1 VEASNEAMTSFAAPL
16 RLRALATDAARK
28 VTWLEL
34 FFDLIFVAAV
44 AQVAEPLREHYSVAG
59 VVRFTLLFALIW
71 WAWTGATVFATRFD
85 GADGVQRALTLVQI
99 FVVAAMAAN
108 AGDELDTRS
117 SAGFT
122 AAYAALRLVLVA
134 QYFRARHLPRA
145 RPFTT
150 RYIVGHGLA
159 AVIWLSSALVP
170 APSRYVLW
178 TIALIIDFGTPW
190 LALPHS
196 LEVPPD
202 GSHLPERFGLFTL
215 ILLGEAVVAVMHG
228 MKSHE
233 AWPPAAAI
241 SAFLA
246 MGLLFL
252 IWWWYFDGVKA
263 ASERH
268 VRGRTDTMRFHVWTY
283 AHFPL
288 YVGLVVTG
296 VGAQRIVTAASREM
310 LPAVDSVLGVGG
322 ACLATVAMAVVA
334 VTSQR
339 MRSGA
344 RLLTGALAISAA
356 SGVAGVLIAP
366 RTPAVL
372 LALIAAVYW
381 AQVAWSTGRGAE
393 LRSVSEMIATA
404 GDGDRRQGDDS
415 NGVQAA
421 GGVGSDGADAEPGHG
436 DLRWWQRVLQ
446 GVRLE

>member
-1 VEASNEAMTSFAAPL
+1 MTSFVAPL
-16 RLRALATDAARK
+16 RLRTLAGEAARK

-44 AQVAEPLREHYSVAG
+44 AQVAEPLREHYSLSG
-59 VVRFTLLFALIW
+59 VVRFTMLFALIW

-85 GADGVQRALTLVQI
+85 GGDGVQRALTLIQI

-122 AAYAALRLVLVA
+122 AAYAALRLVLVT

-150 RYIVGHGLA
+150 RYIVGHGVA

-170 APSRYVLW
+170 APARYVLW
-178 TIALIIDFGTPW
+178 TVAMIIDFGTPW

-196 LEVPPD
+196 VEVPPD

-252 IWWWYFDGVKA
+252 IWWWYFDGVMA

-268 VRGRTDTMRFHVWTY
+268 VRGRADTMRFHVWTY

-288 YVGLVVTG
+288 YVGLVITG
-296 VGAQRIVTAASREM
+296 VGAQRIVTAASHEM
-310 LPAVDSVLGVGG
+310 LPGIDTVLGIGG
-322 ACLATVAMAVVA
+322 ACLATLAMTLVA
-334 VTSQR
+334 VTSR
-339 MRSGA
+339 RTGSVA
-344 RLLTGALAISAA
+344 RLLNGALVI
-356 SGVAGVLIAP
+356 SGVSLVTGLLIAP
-366 RTPAVL
+366 RTPPVL
-372 LALIAAVYW
+372 LALIAAVYL
-381 AQVAWSTGRGAE
+381 AQVAWSTGTSAPRF
-393 LRSVSEMIATA
+393 RT
-404 GDGDRRQGDDS
+404 
-415 NGVQAA
+415 
-421 GGVGSDGADAEPGHG
+421 
-436 DLRWWQRVLQ
+436 
-446 GVRLE
+446 

>member
-1 VEASNEAMTSFAAPL
+1 MTSFVAPL
-16 RLRALATDAARK
+16 RLRTLAGDAARK

-44 AQVAEPLREHYSVAG
+44 AQVAEPLREHYSLSG
-59 VVRFTLLFALIW
+59 VIRFTMLFALIW
-71 WAWTGATVFATRFD
+71 WAWTGATVFATRFH
-85 GADGVQRALTLVQI
+85 GGDGVQRALTLVQI

-108 AGDELDTRS
+108 AGDELDSRS
-117 SAGFT
+117 SAGFI

-150 RYIVGHGLA
+150 RYIAGHGVA

-170 APSRYVLW
+170 VQARYVLW
-178 TIALIIDFGTPW
+178 TVAMIIDFGTPW
-190 LALPHS
+190 LALPHTV
-196 LEVPPD
+196 EVPPD

-233 AWPPAAAI
+233 TWAPAAAV

-252 IWWWYFDGVKA
+252 IWWWYFDGVRA

-268 VRGRTDTMRFHVWTY
+268 VRGRADAMRFHVWTY

-296 VGAQRIVTAASREM
+296 VGAQRIVTAASRET
-310 LPAVDSVLGVGG
+310 LPGIDSVLGIGG

-334 VTSQR
+334 VTSR
-339 MRSGA
+339 RPASGT
-344 RLLTGALAISAA
+344 RLLNGAVAIAGASAL
-356 SGVAGVLIAP
+356 VGVLIAP

-372 LALIAAVYW
+372 LALIAAIYL
-381 AQVAWSTGRGAE
+381 AQVAWSSGRITP
-393 LRSVSEMIATA
+393 RFRT
-404 GDGDRRQGDDS
+404 
-415 NGVQAA
+415 
-421 GGVGSDGADAEPGHG
+421 
-436 DLRWWQRVLQ
+436 
-446 GVRLE
+446 

>member
-1 VEASNEAMTSFAAPL
+1 MTSFVAPL
-16 RLRALATDAARK
+16 RLRTLAGDAARK

-44 AQVAEPLREHYSVAG
+44 AQVAEPLREHYSLSG
-59 VVRFTLLFALIW
+59 VVRFTMLFALIW
-71 WAWTGATVFATRFD
+71 WAWIGATVFATRFD
-85 GADGVQRALTLVQI
+85 GGDGVQRALTLVQI

-122 AAYAALRLVLVA
+122 AAYAALRLVLVT

-150 RYIVGHGLA
+150 RYIVGHGVA

-170 APSRYVLW
+170 APARYVLW
-178 TIALIIDFGTPW
+178 TVAMIIDFGTPW

-196 LEVPPD
+196 VEVPPD

-233 AWPPAAAI
+233 AWPPAAAV

-252 IWWWYFDGVKA
+252 IWWWYFDGVMA

-268 VRGRTDTMRFHVWTY
+268 VRGRADIMRFHAWTY

-288 YVGLVVTG
+288 YVGLVITG

-310 LPAVDSVLGVGG
+310 LPGIDSVLGIGG
-322 ACLATVAMAVVA
+322 ACLATLAMTLVA
-334 VTSQR
+334 VTSR
-339 MRSGA
+339 RTGSVT
-344 RLLTGALAISAA
+344 RLLTGALVISGA
-356 SGVAGVLIAP
+356 SLVTGLLIAP
-366 RTPAVL
+366 RTPPVL
-372 LALIAAVYW
+372 LALIAAVYL
-381 AQVAWSTGRGAE
+381 AQVAWST
-393 LRSVSEMIATA
+393 ATSA
-404 GDGDRRQGDDS
+404 PRFRT
-415 NGVQAA
+415 
-421 GGVGSDGADAEPGHG
+421 
-436 DLRWWQRVLQ
+436 
-446 GVRLE
+446 